1 VNAELPTASRNVL
14 CLGDAL
20 VDMICERPVD
30 TLEEADMFVPHF
42 GGAVASVALMAARAG
57 ARMAL
62 AGGVGDDDWGRWLRG
77 QLERSGVDL
86 RHFKLIED
94 MPTPLALTTVDHA
107 GQPTRRMYADA
118 IATVVNALWGGV
130 EEAVDSCGGLFI
142 SSSTLVGEA
151 ERQVTMK
158 ARERALAL
166 DHPVIFDPRLRP
178 QRWSSKADAAATA
191 NACVPGALLVRAS
204 AADARLMTGE
214 DDLERASLALRKAGA
229 RNVVITDGSA
239 GAMLRGKI
247 RLDVDGVPARVVS
260 TIGTGDALMATLVAR
275 LQITGFY
282 EPAIAAAL
290 KEAMIAAAQACERW
304 GACD

>member
-1 VNAELPTASRNVL
+1 MPTASRNVL
-14 CLGDAL
+14 CLGGAL
-20 VDMICERPVD
+20 VDMICERPVS

-42 GGAVASVALMAARAG
+42 GGVASIALMAARAG

-94 MPTPLALTTVDHA
+94 MPTPLALTTVDH
-107 GQPTRRMYADA
+107 GGSPTRRMYADA
-118 IATVVNALWGGV
+118 IATVVDALWGGV
-130 EEAVDSCGGLFI
+130 EAAVEDCGGLFI
-142 SSSTLVGEA
+142 SSASLVGEA
-151 ERQVTMK
+151 ERRLTMS
-158 ARERALAL
+158 ARERALSL
-166 DHPVIFDPRLRP
+166 DHPVIFDPRLRLH
-178 QRWSSKADAAATA
+178 RWSSKADAAATA

-214 DDLERASLALRKAGA
+214 EDLERASLALRKAGA
-229 RNVVITDGSA
+229 RNVVITAGAA

-260 TIGTGDALMATLVAR
+260 TIGTGDALMATLLAR

>member
-1 VNAELPTASRNVL
+1 ML

-20 VDMICERPVD
+20 VEMICERPVSSLD
-30 TLEEADMFVPHF
+30 EADMFVPHF
-42 GGAVASVALMAARAG
+42 GGTVASVALMAARAG

-62 AGGVGDDDWGRWLRG
+62 AGGVGDDEWGGWLRG
-77 QLERSGVDL
+77 QLDRAGVDL

-94 MPTPLALTTVDHA
+94 MPTPLALTTVN
-107 GQPTRRMYADA
+107 GNGEPTRRVYAHA

-130 EEAVDSCGGLFI
+130 EEAVDASGGLFI
-142 SSSTLVGEA
+142 SSNTLVGEA

-166 DHPVIFDPRLRP
+166 DHPVIFDPRLRLP
-178 QRWSSKADAAATA
+178 RWSSKADAAATA

-247 RLDVDGVPARVVS
+247 RLDVEGVPARVVS

-290 KEAMIAAAQACERW
+290 KEAMAAAAKASERW

>member
-1 VNAELPTASRNVL
+1 VNAELPSASRNVL

-20 VDMICERPVD
+20 VEMICERPVAS
-30 TLEEADMFVPHF
+30 LEEAEAFVPHF
-42 GGAVASVALMAARAG
+42 GGSGASIALMAARTG

-62 AGGVGDDDWGRWLRG
+62 AGGVGDDEWGHWLRG
-77 QLERSGVDL
+77 RLERSGVDL

-94 MPTPLALTTVDHA
+94 MPTPLALTTLDRA
-107 GQPTRRMYADA
+107 GEPSRRLYGEAR
-118 IATVVNALWGGV
+118 ATVVDALWGVV
-130 EEAVDSCGGLFI
+130 EEAVEGCGGLYL
-142 SSSTLVGEA
+142 STGTLVGEA
-151 ERQVTMK
+151 ERQVTMR

-166 DHPVIFDPRLRP
+166 EHPVIFDPRLQLR
-178 QRWSSKADAAATA
+178 RWSSKADAAASA
-191 NACVPGALLVRAS
+191 NACVPGALLVRAT

-229 RNVVITDGSA
+229 RNVVIADGPG
-239 GAMLRGKI
+239 GAILRGKI
-247 RLDVDGVPARVVS
+247 RLDVGAVPARVVS
-260 TIGTGDALMATLVAR
+260 KIGIGDALMAALVAR

-290 KEAMIAAAQACERW
+290 KEAMAAAARACERW